1 MGQRAIR
8 HHALERMDQSGNG
21 AGQTALHV
29 AGAAAIELIVP
40 HGRPE
45 RRRVRVPA
53 ISQGDGIHV
62 ADVDE
67 SRLVAH
73 SRHGNHKVAAPGECF
88 ELCNLHGIE
97 YRMAQLR

>member
-1 MGQRAIR
+1 MNKC
-8 HHALERMDQSGNG
+8 GNG

-29 AGAAAIELIVP
+29 AGAAAIELVVP

-45 RRRVRVPA
+45 RRYVCVPA

-67 SRLVAH
+67 PRLVARV
-73 SRHGNHKVAAPGECF
+73 RHGNHKVAAPGEHF
-88 ELCNLHGIE
+88 ELLNPHSIE
-97 YRMAQLR
+97 RRTIKLR